1 MLLALDVSAS
11 MDCGSIAGVPGLTP
25 RVASAAMALVTAAVE
40 PNHTFVAFAAA
51 PGGGYGGQ
59 FGGGDPGMPP
69 VEITPAMRLEEVIQ
83 RMQAIPM
90 GGTDCSLPMRWAL
103 KERRPVNVFVIYT
116 DSETWAGP
124 AHPVQALRTYRE
136 QMGIAAKLIVVAMTS
151 NGFSIADPDDAGMLD
166 VVGFDAATPQVMAD
180 FMKQ

>member
-1 MLLALDVSAS
+1 
-11 MDCGSIAGVPGLTP
+11 
-25 RVASAAMALVTAAVE
+25 VTAAVE

-51 PGGGYGGQ
+51 VGGESGL
-59 FGGGDPGMPP
+59 PP
-69 VEITPAMRLEEVIQ
+69 IEITPAMRLDDVID
-83 RMQAIPM
+83 RMRAMWM

-103 KERRPVNVFVIYT
+103 KQRLPVDVFVVYT

-124 AHPVQALRTYRE
+124 VHPAQALQKYRE
-136 QMGIAAKLIVVAMTS
+136 QMGIAAKLIVVGMTS

-180 FMKQ
+180 FIKE